1 MVFAAE
7 WGASVVT
14 ISLKQ
19 SAAGIWHVCRCQIV
33 LFRDLPLGSAI
44 SLAREMARDEHRRL
58 GHRVCV
64 KMPGPSS
71 TIVLAHYA
79 TDDSGARMAGTMAA

>member
-1 MVFAAE
+1 
-7 WGASVVT
+7 VVT

-19 SAAGIWHVCRCQIV
+19 SAAGSWHVCRCQTV
-33 LFRDLPLGSAI
+33 LFRDLQLGPAI
-44 SLAREMARDEHRRL
+44 RLAREMARDEHQRL

-71 TIVLAHYA
+71 AIVLAHYA
-79 TDDSGARMAGTMAA
+79 NDDARAAGAMAA

>member
-1 MVFAAE
+1 M
-7 WGASVVT
+7 VT

-19 SAAGIWHVCRCQIV
+19 SATGRWHVCRCQIA
-33 LFRDLPLGSAI
+33 LFSDLPLGSAI
-44 SLAREMARDEHRRL
+44 RLAREMARDEHHRM

-71 TIVLAHYA
+71 TIVLARYA
-79 TDDSGARMAGTMAA
+79 ESDGARVADMMTA

>member
-1 MVFAAE
+1 
-7 WGASVVT
+7 VVT

-19 SAAGIWHVCRCQIV
+19 SAAGSWHVCRCQIV
-33 LFRDLPLGSAI
+33 LFRDLQLGPAI
-44 SLAREMARDEHRRL
+44 RLAREMARDEYQRQ

-71 TIVLAHYA
+71 AIVLAHYA
-79 TDDSGARMAGTMAA
+79 DDDARLMNTMAA